1 MKKLYLITAALLL
14 TVLLM
19 AAAPGNGWSKSNPG
33 GKPWPKEIN
42 NGEPSMEKVY
52 FNNYVD
58 LQYDGSTDV
67 TWSQPEKT
75 EKVKIL
81 FSNNS
86 IYYWYEWPAAGSRVP
101 EVGLC
106 RWTYLYDTD
115 HEW

>member
-1 MKKLYLITAALLL
+1 MKRFCFLTTALVLAM
-14 TVLLM
+14 LLM
-19 AAAPGNGWSKSNPG
+19 AFTPGNGWSKSNPG
-33 GKPWPKEIN
+33 GKPGPKEIN

-52 FNNYVD
+52 FTNSVD
-58 LQYDGSTDV
+58 LKYGGSADV
-67 TWSQPEKT
+67 TWSQPDKA

-86 IYYWYEWPAAGSRVP
+86 IYYWYEWPAVGSRVP
-101 EVGLC
+101 EIGLC